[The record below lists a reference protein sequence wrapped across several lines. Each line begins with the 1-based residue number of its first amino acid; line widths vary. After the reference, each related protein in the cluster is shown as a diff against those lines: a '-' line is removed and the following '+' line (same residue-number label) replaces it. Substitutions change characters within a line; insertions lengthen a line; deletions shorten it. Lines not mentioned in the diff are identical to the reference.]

1 MSVLVKFGH
10 TLSSLVVSSLV
21 FSCLVMV
28 AGSSTAFAQDT
39 AGKDTAEKGAAELAA
54 IEGVWLTKQ
63 GRSHL
68 KVTPCGDSLCNEII
82 WLKQPLDRAGKPQTD
97 KLNKNGKLRGRPIIG
112 ISIMLKMRR
121 VQDNMWKGWLY
132 DPEKGKA
139 FQGHAR
145 LITAN
150 KLEVKGCSS
159 ILPICKT
166 HIWKKVS
173 GLENNKSAEK

>member
-10 TLSSLVVSSLV
+10 SLSSLMIG
-21 FSCLVMV
+21 FMVM
-28 AGSSTAFAQDT
+28 AFGSSMSFAQQ
-39 AGKDTAEKGAAELAA
+39 AAEKGAAELAA

-63 GRSHL
+63 GKSHL
-68 KVTPCGDSLCNEII
+68 KVTPCGDSLCNEIV
-82 WLKQPLDRAGKPQTD
+82 WLKQPLDRSGKPQTD

-112 ISIMLKMRR
+112 ISIMLNMRR

-139 FQGHAR
+139 FKGHAR

-150 KLEVKGCSS
+150 KLEVKGCHNV
-159 ILPICKT
+159 LPICKT

-173 GLENNKSAEK
+173 NLENYKSAEK

>member
-1 MSVLVKFGH
+1 MSVLVKFSH
-10 TLSSLVVSSLV
+10 TLSSLIL
-21 FSCLVMV
+21 SCLVMIV
-28 AGSSTAFAQDT
+28 SSSVSLAQD
-39 AGKDTAEKGAAELAA
+39 AAKKDAAEKGAAELAA

-68 KVTPCGDSLCNEII
+68 KVTPCGESLCNEIV
-82 WLKQPLDRAGKPQTD
+82 WLKQPLDRGGKPQTD
-97 KLNKNGKLRGRPIIG
+97 KINKNLKLRGRPIIG

-173 GLENNKSAEK
+173 DLENYKSDEK

>member
-1 MSVLVKFGH
+1 MSVLVKFSH
-10 TLSSLVVSSLV
+10 TLFSLV

-28 AGSSTAFAQDT
+28 AGSSAAFAQDT

-68 KVTPCGDSLCNEII
+68 KVTPCGESLCNEII

-121 VQDNMWKGWLY
+121 VKDNMWKGWLY

-159 ILPICKT
+159 VLPICKT

-173 GLENNKSAEK
+173 NLENYKSAEK